1 VIFPRKDNVLA
12 KLDIRRAALP
22 LITVMAMIVI
32 AMPVCQMA
40 ECPMPL
46 GQPMQ
51 GMAPMTTMPGTTAF
65 GVCDFMEM
73 DSNAL
78 PAVLPPSAEN
88 MTLFFGVIL
97 AAFGGWAISLRSSR
111 VVARDV
117 IRSGASPPD
126 PLGVRLI
133 V

>member
-1 VIFPRKDNVLA
+1 MLA
-12 KLDIRRAALP
+12 RIDIRRAALP
-22 LITVMAMIVI
+22 VITVVAMLAI

-40 ECPMPL
+40 ECPMPF

-51 GMAPMTTMPGTTAF
+51 GMPPMTSMPGASAL

-78 PAVLPPSAEN
+78 AAVVPPSAQN
-88 MTLFFGVIL
+88 LILSLGVML
-97 AAFGGWAISLRSSR
+97 AAFGGWAVSLRMTR
-111 VVARDV
+111 VVVRDV

-126 PLGVRLI
+126 PLGVRLTL
-133 V
+133 